1 MKEILVRSST
11 GRLVKEERFAML
23 VKDGYKGS
31 GDYGV
36 FAFGVQWS
44 NLNRTEGNRNTW

>member
-1 MKEILVRSST
+1 
-11 GRLVKEERFAML
+11 ML

-36 FAFGVQWS
+36 FAFGVYNGQTS
-44 NLNRTEGNRNTW
+44 IGQKEIETCTW

>member
-1 MKEILVRSST
+1 
-11 GRLVKEERFAML
+11 ML

-36 FAFGVQWS
+36 FAFEYTMDKPLIGQKEIE
-44 NLNRTEGNRNTW
+44 TCTW